1 MEPQP
6 EKNMVAELQLGQDM
20 VEKLV
25 SVREPAEG
33 FDLALEPAVGGLV
46 QQWESALLL
55 YWDLALWT

>member
-1 MEPQP
+1 
-6 EKNMVAELQLGQDM
+6 MVAELQLGQDM